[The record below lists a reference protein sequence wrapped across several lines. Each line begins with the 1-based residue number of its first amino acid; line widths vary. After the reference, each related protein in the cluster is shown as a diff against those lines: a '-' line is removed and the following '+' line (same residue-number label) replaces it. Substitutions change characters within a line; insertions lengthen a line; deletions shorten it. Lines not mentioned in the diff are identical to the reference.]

1 MSQVSCGETL
11 DFILWSYR
19 IYKHSKTFQ
28 VLEEVQLEI
37 PDGFRNYFATLA
49 TEQIFQKIVH
59 GNVIHVKLLMAEKNW
74 HK

>member
-19 IYKHSKTFQ
+19 IYKDSNTFQ

-37 PDGFRNYFATLA
+37 PDGFGIISELLN
-49 TEQIFQKIVH
+49 TE
-59 GNVIHVKLLMAEKNW
+59 
-74 HK
+74 